1 MKMNRYMELRFC
13 LDKIISN
20 SVGIVTLTNVTPLA
34 FVLEHSTEHLEYL
47 AE

>member
-1 MKMNRYMELRFC
+1 MELRFC

-20 SVGIVTLTNVTPLA
+20 SVGIVILTNVTPLA
-34 FVLEHSTEHLEYL
+34 FVLEHSREHLEYL

>member
-1 MKMNRYMELRFC
+1 MNRYMKLRFC
-13 LDKIISN
+13 LDKINSN

-34 FVLEHSTEHLEYL
+34 FVLEHSREHLEHL

>member
-1 MKMNRYMELRFC
+1 MKMNRYMELR